1 MENKKQ
7 ELPTIYNLKSI
18 VTALE
23 KKSKQKAIVD
33 KIFNTDYMFG
43 NIDETM
49 LKDVGFEFITM
60 SNKAGFKTPIYRMG
74 NIEAV
79 FVDQILH
86 MYETTI

>member
-7 ELPTIYNLKSI
+7 ELPTIYNLESI

-43 NIDETM
+43 NIDEAM
-49 LKDVGFEFITM
+49 LKDVGFEFVTM